1 MSSRQTGSAI
11 GSVSGKPPE
20 VPRCSFCNRA
30 QSEVRKLVDGQG
42 VNICDECVEARVD
55 IIVDSAR
62 AEASAEARRW
72 RAIAAEL
79 TEKPEKPPVCSLC
92 GKPTFV
98 EDMLPIEGRGVL
110 CGDCADAIVDTI
122 ARERPPIL

>member
-11 GSVSGKPPE
+11 GSVSGEQPE

-30 QSEVRKLVDGQG
+30 QSEVRKLVDGPG
-42 VNICDECVEARVD
+42 VNICDECVEQCID
-55 IIVDSAR
+55 IIVHSTR
-62 AEASAEARRW
+62 VEALAEARRW
-72 RAIAAEL
+72 RSMAAEL
-79 TEKPEKPPVCSLC
+79 TEKPAVCSLC

-98 EDMLPIEGRGVL
+98 EDMLAIEGRGVL

>member
-1 MSSRQTGSAI
+1 VCVDVIVADT
-11 GSVSGKPPE
+11 
-20 VPRCSFCNRA
+20 RA
-30 QSEVRKLVDGQG
+30 GAASP
-42 VNICDECVEARVD
+42 
-55 IIVDSAR
+55 
-62 AEASAEARRW
+62 ASADARRW
-72 RAIAAEL
+72 RARAAEL
-79 TEKPEKPPVCSLC
+79 TEKPAVCSLC